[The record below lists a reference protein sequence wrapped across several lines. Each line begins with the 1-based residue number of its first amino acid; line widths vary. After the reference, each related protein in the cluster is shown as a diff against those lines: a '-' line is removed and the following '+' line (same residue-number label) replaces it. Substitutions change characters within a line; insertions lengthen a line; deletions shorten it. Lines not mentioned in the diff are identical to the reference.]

1 MKNSIQFPLISLKIE
16 TVSKSFRT
24 RQVAERVIVESLLAL
39 SLIFAIVGVESTSFA
54 YSRFGTGFSILFS
67 SFATFLLG
75 SISLAIFQLLVLGIF
90 MLTLVGVF
98 ENKFNVNRDLDPFRG
113 PVSKII
119 VVSVAASIFLVGYSV
134 SSSFPN
140 GAASALLSVAVCA
153 LILKQNVLKIVL
165 GLILL
170 QCGGSIVMML
180 LGMLLPT
187 VAVFNLAV
195 TGLEFFLLNHAYN
208 IQQMHG
214 TLNSRRLRLTFRSD
228 KRRRRD

>member
-1 MKNSIQFPLISLKIE
+1 LKQS
-16 TVSKSFRT
+16 VKSFRT
-24 RQVAERVIVESLLAL
+24 GQAAERVLVESLLVV

-54 YSRFGTGFSILFS
+54 YSRFGTGFSVLFS

-75 SISLAIFQLLVLGIF
+75 SISLTLFQLVVLGIF

-98 ENKFNVNRDLDPFRG
+98 ENRFNVNRDLESFRG

-140 GAASALLSVAVCA
+140 GAAGALLSVAVCA

-180 LGMLLPT
+180 LGMPALPT

-228 KRRRRD
+228 RSRRRD